1 MKIYTGTGDRG
12 KTTLL
17 SGEKVAKNHIRVETY
32 GDVDELNSVLGA
44 SLIAAFQGSIPIC
57 FRNCT
62 PSNRTYFQIGAWLAT
77 TSASPSQ
84 SHIQNISEDR
94 WKFL

>member
-32 GDVDELNSVLGA
+32 GDVDELNSVLG
-44 SLIAAFQGSIPIC
+44 
-57 FRNCT
+57 
-62 PSNRTYFQIGAWLAT
+62 
-77 TSASPSQ
+77 
-84 SHIQNISEDR
+84 
-94 WKFL
+94 